1 MSEVRII
8 ATVIAKENE
17 VAYVRAAAE
26 SIVKSSYQE
35 EGCLQYELHQ
45 LHDNSNTFVFFEVW
59 QSQKAVDKHNNT
71 LHFNEFISQVKDRVE
86 LLDVKLMSKIA

>member
-1 MSEVRII
+1 AKTKPIHKANRIKI
-8 ATVIAKENE
+8 LNTFG
-17 VAYVRAAAE
+17 AAAE
-26 SIVKSSYQE
+26 SIVKSSHQE

-71 LHFNEFISQVKDRVE
+71 PHFNEFISQVKDRVE

>member
-26 SIVKSSYQE
+26 SIVKSSHQE
-35 EGCLQYELHQ
+35 EG
-45 LHDNSNTFVFFEVW
+45 
-59 QSQKAVDKHNNT
+59 
-71 LHFNEFISQVKDRVE
+71 
-86 LLDVKLMSKIA
+86 